1 MFVVRTRMDS
11 SVLLASASVPF
22 PLDHD
27 NILTFFFF
35 CEWICAYIATEIERR
50 ESDWASLRSSVM
62 QSINIYI

>member
-27 NILTFFFF
+27 NILTFFF
-35 CEWICAYIATEIERR
+35 
-50 ESDWASLRSSVM
+50 L
-62 QSINIYI
+62 